1 MIRKAALLGEQAR
14 KDAEEQA
21 ERATAERAQKAA
33 EEQAKRNVE
42 EYRPPAGALRV
53 AVLVALRSPGE
64 WDFKTA
70 SAAPGGV
77 AWRNPRP
84 VGASARGAALGCHLA
99 TPPQKTGARE
109 RSSEHPPRPNINW
122 KAIDSAVVSG
132 EYDGPAGPLACCV
145 GEGIPAVEFVWYQC
159 LLP

>member
-1 MIRKAALLGEQAR
+1 MPRSRQNELQPRELRKRL
-14 KDAEEQA
+14 KS
-21 ERATAERAQKAA
+21 
-33 EEQAKRNVE
+33 KRRETSSE

-109 RSSEHPPRPNINW
+109 RSSEHPPRPSINW
-122 KAIDSAVVSG
+122 DRSG
-132 EYDGPAGPLACCV
+132 ISE
-145 GEGIPAVEFVWYQC
+145 
-159 LLP
+159 